1 MKINFKLTKN
11 LIILIQIL
19 SLFSFSKQLKTNLRS
34 LTDYPTLT
42 FSEGSIT
49 ETIEGNGYT
58 ISSTT
63 LTITN
68 SGTYILK
75 GSCSECNIDIKKST
89 TDVTLI
95 LNSLILSS
103 STTAPIVLKKST
115 SVTIQLEGT
124 STITDLENIEN
135 EENDDF
141 EGAAI
146 KLKSGSNLII
156 KGSGTLNAIGS
167 SCKNGIKGGATSSI
181 IINSGIINI
190 KAANNGLASDGSI
203 IINDGTINITSD
215 NDGIKSEPDSDDTES
230 EGSIIINGGNIII
243 NSNGDGI
250 QATSSLTINNGVFNI
265 ISLSGYS
272 DSTFDSDSM
281 SCKGLKASNNDN
293 EDIVPV
299 LNITGGTFNINS
311 PDDAIHSDGTI
322 TITGGTFN
330 IYTGD
335 DGVHAESSLILGNQ
349 NGSDNDLSI
358 TIKYSYEGL
367 EGSTITIYSG
377 TYNIYSTNDGI
388 NAAGGNSNNNNNSFG
403 PRRLDNTYSIYI
415 YGGNI
420 YVNADGDGLD
430 SNGDIY
436 IYGGNIEVWGMRSGG
451 DNEPLDHDG
460 TLEIYNAT
468 LLGGGSR
475 GMKYLHSGIS
485 KINQNYIYSTKS
497 ISSSESIYIYNEDNE
512 VVYESKTPKVINYLF
527 FTSSDI
533 KSSYSFGTSSGKIST
548 SYGSGNSYDNSDNSI
563 ENNNYND
570 NSSDGNNYSGN
581 SYEGSEN
588 DGSSIELNIVDSDS
602 SNDLYIKVSKFLFC
616 LMFIMM

>member
-11 LIILIQIL
+11 SIKSIILIEIL
-19 SLFSFSKQLKTNLRS
+19 SIFSLSKQLKTNLRS

-49 ETIEGNGYT
+49 ETIEGSGYT

-281 SCKGLKASNNDN
+281 SCKGLKASNSDN

-299 LNITGGTFNINS
+299 LKITGGTFNINS

-377 TYNIYSTNDGI
+377 TYNIYSTDDGI

-548 SYGSGNSYDNSDNSI
+548 SYGNSG
-563 ENNNYND
+563 D
-570 NSSDGNNYSGN
+570 NSSS
-581 SYEGSEN
+581 
-588 DGSSIELNIVDSDS
+588 
-602 SNDLYIKVSKFLFC
+602 LYIRFSILLFV
-616 LMFIMM
+616 LVFIIL